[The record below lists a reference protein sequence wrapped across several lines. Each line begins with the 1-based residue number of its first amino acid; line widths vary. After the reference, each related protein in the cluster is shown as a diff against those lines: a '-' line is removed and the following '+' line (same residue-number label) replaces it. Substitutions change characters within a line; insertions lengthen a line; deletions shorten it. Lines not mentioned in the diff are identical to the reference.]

1 MKAPFEWDSFSD
13 QPKVIRD
20 AAFKRSMRMSYLSDF
35 LKMTMTSLV
44 IFPFAIIHMTL
55 RSKIKAADVKLS
67 DFVGIG
73 VNLDKGESQFDLV
86 DELGIEHVLIRVP
99 LWEIDKLSAYEK
111 FALEFKRRKKSVL
124 INILQD
130 REHIESCETL
140 ENDMRKVFQTFN
152 GIASE
157 YQIGNAIN
165 RIKWGFFSIK
175 EYLKFFGIVQKI
187 RDTEFPSYRLI
198 GPGVIDFE
206 YHFTIRALFNCYPI
220 NFDNLSSLLYV
231 DRVGAPSN
239 RQYGFFD
246 TDRKLRLLASIVK
259 FSSKVKNKDIYIT
272 EVNWPLK
279 GTSPYAPTSETECV
293 SPRDYKRYM
302 VEYLKIAL
310 ESSVVRRVYWHQ
322 LIAPGY
328 GLIDNRHNQ
337 LRKTEGFYAL
347 KSLLSNSG

>member
-1 MKAPFEWDSFSD
+1 
-13 QPKVIRD
+13 
-20 AAFKRSMRMSYLSDF
+20 MRMRYLSDYF
-35 LKMTMTSLV
+35 KMTLTSLL
-44 IFPFAIIHMTL
+44 IFPLAIIQMA
-55 RSKIKAADVKLS
+55 RIGKPKARDIKIS

-99 LWEIDKLSAYEK
+99 LWEIDKLNEYQK
-111 FALEFKRRKKSVL
+111 FALEFQHRKKSIL

-130 REHIESCETL
+130 REHIESSETL
-140 ENDMRKVFQTFN
+140 KSDVRKIFQAFN

-175 EYLKFFGIVQKI
+175 EYLEFFGIVQNI
-187 RDTEFPSYRLI
+187 RDAEFPAYRLI

-206 YHFTIRALFNCYPI
+206 YHFTIRALFNRYRI
-220 NFDNLSSLLYV
+220 NFDGLSSLLYV
-231 DRVGAPSN
+231 DRVGAPNSK
-239 RQYGFFD
+239 QYGVFD
-246 TDRKLRLLASIVK
+246 TDRKLRLLATIGQ
-259 FSSKVKNKDIYIT
+259 FSNKVKNKDIYIT

-279 GTSPYAPTSETECV
+279 GTSPYAPTSEAECV
-293 SPRDYKRYM
+293 SPSDYKRYM
-302 VEYLKIAL
+302 VEYIKIAR
-310 ESSVVRRVYWHQ
+310 ESRVVRRVYWHQ

-328 GLIDNRHNQ
+328 GLIDNRNNK

-347 KSLLSNSG
+347 QSLLSNPALLH